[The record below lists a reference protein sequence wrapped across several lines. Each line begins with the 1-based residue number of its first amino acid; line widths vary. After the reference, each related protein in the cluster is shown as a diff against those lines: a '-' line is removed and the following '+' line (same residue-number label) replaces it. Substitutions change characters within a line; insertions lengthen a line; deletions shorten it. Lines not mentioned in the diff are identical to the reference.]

1 MPLVHCRDGAEYA
14 TDCHKMW
21 SAIMIPSNRDTFL
34 MYCGFYFDMEAE
46 K

>member
-21 SAIMIPSNRDTFL
+21 SAIMFIDRDTFRFCITVYL
-34 MYCGFYFDMEAE
+34 FVEAE